1 MIDTFREYLY
11 TQVRNHSIYVWGA
24 QGQKK
29 PTITEAWIRKREKN
43 QRDADRAVAH
53 WKKEVR
59 LGYGDVLRAFDC
71 SGLGVYFFL
80 REKLIDHDVNAEGL
94 RKLCTVIRRDEVKAG
109 DMTFRMRNG
118 RAVHVGY
125 AVDANH
131 VVEAKGRD
139 DGVVE
144 SRISGWDRYGRPS
157 FLGASRV
164 LKLTTPYMR
173 GSDVYRVQSTLKELG
188 YDLGQLDGV
197 YGKKTA
203 RAVKRFQKD
212 QGLTVDGIVGEK
224 TYAALGIPFEN

>member
-1 MIDTFREYLY
+1 MIDTFTEYLK

-43 QRDADRAVAH
+43 RRDADRAIAH
-53 WKKEVR
+53 WKKEVK

-80 REKLIDHDVNAEGL
+80 RHKLIDHDVNAEGL
-94 RKLCTVIRRDEVKAG
+94 RSMCRTVGKDELQAG
-109 DMTFRMRNG
+109 DMAFRIRNG

-125 AVDANH
+125 AIGHDR

-144 SRISGWDRYGRPS
+144 SCVDGWDRFGRPR
-157 FLGASRV
+157 FFEPSRE

-173 GSDVYRVQSTLKELG
+173 GSDVSALQSALKERG
-188 YDLGQLDGV
+188 YDPGQIDGV

-203 RAVKRFQKD
+203 RAVRRFQKD
-212 QGLTVDGIVGEK
+212 NGLKTDGIAGRQTQE
-224 TYAALGIPFEN
+224 ALGLPYVG